1 MLFADIIRTNRV
13 VKPELQATAIFVG
26 VGDRISLEQ
35 LELEPY
41 YI

>member
-1 MLFADIIRTNRV
+1 MLFADIIRTKRV
-13 VKPELQATAIFVG
+13 SKPELQATAIFVG
-26 VGDRISLEQ
+26 VARISLEQ